1 MNLKL
6 QMNLRCSDVP
16 TSQEP
21 PSGRAHI
28 YGLLHLGWAVV
39 ALVALTISQTPV
51 WSGPGRCEEVL
62 SRFGNRLVEATC
74 TESADLT
81 TANPATTPANDAI
94 AALPRFAFTP
104 QADRDTI
111 APDPPHRTPIA
122 GPVPGV
128 QIEARVAEDPQG
140 QARVLMRLP
149 DNWNG
154 RLVVAG
160 ASGTRSEFNGDFVWS
175 DYVVQKGYAYVSQN
189 KGTLNFTASNAT
201 DSTACRLNPESN
213 TLVHFYDDDPGMPF
227 TRWATFMAEAA
238 RLGRAGVQI
247 HYGQEAQRTYA
258 VGTSN
263 GGYQVRR
270 AMESYPEL
278 FDGGVDWEG
287 TFVQAAMPNLLSTLP
302 PAILNYPDYVASGFN
317 PNSIAAKN
325 ILAAGYPPDLTTIQG
340 GITISLWGLHYL
352 QFWEVTMCQW
362 QKRLDSAYDTYGAG
376 LSNYVYVNRLS
387 LSNVAESL
395 ADFRTTG
402 RIRRPLVTVAGTM
415 DVLLP
420 IDDNARA
427 CARRVAAVA
436 RENKEAPAYRL
447 YEVQNGN
454 HIETFKLIFPQLE
467 LIQPHAQHA
476 FDLLVSAVEN
486 GVDLPPSQCI
496 RRGGTIDKTPTQLGH
511 CTNLL
516 AP

>member
-1 MNLKL
+1 MS
-6 QMNLRCSDVP
+6 QVP
-16 TSQEP
+16 IS
-21 PSGRAHI
+21 S
-28 YGLLHLGWAVV
+28 
-39 ALVALTISQTPV
+39 AL
-51 WSGPGRCEEVL
+51 GRCEEVL
-62 SRFGNRLVEATC
+62 FRFGNSLVDATC

-81 TANPATTPANDAI
+81 TANPATTPLNDSI
-94 AALPRFAFTP
+94 AALPPFAFTP
-104 QADRDTI
+104 QTDRETI
-111 APDPPHRTPIA
+111 APDPSHRTPIA
-122 GPVPGV
+122 GRVPGV
-128 QIEARVAEDPQG
+128 QIEARIAADPQG

-175 DYVVQKGYAYVSQN
+175 DYVTQKGYAYVSQN
-189 KGTLNFTASNAT
+189 KGTLNLTASNAA
-201 DSTACRLNPESN
+201 DPLACRLSPSL
-213 TLVHFYDDDPGMPF
+213 TIFVHFYDDDPGMPF

-238 RLGRAGVQI
+238 RLGRAGVQF
-247 HYGQEAQRTYA
+247 HYGREAQHTYA

-287 TFVQAAMPNLLSTLP
+287 TFVQAAIPNLLSTLP

-317 PNSIAAKN
+317 PNSTAAKN
-325 ILAAGYPPDLTTIQG
+325 ILAAGYPPDLTTTQEG
-340 GITISLWGLHYL
+340 TISSLWGLHYL

-362 QKRLDSAYDTYGAG
+362 QKRLDPAYDTYGAG
-376 LSNYVYVNRLS
+376 LGNYVFINRLS
-387 LSNVAESL
+387 LSNVAENL

-402 RIRRPLVTVAGTM
+402 RIRRPLITVAGTM
-415 DVLLP
+415 DALLP

-427 CARRVAAVA
+427 YARRVAATA

-454 HIETFKLIFPQLE
+454 HIETFKLTFPQLE
-467 LIQPHAQHA
+467 FIQPHAQLA
-476 FDLLVSAVEN
+476 FDLLVSAIEN
-486 GVDLPPSQCI
+486 HAELPPSQCI
-496 RRGGTIDKTPTQLGH
+496 PRGGTIDKTPTHPGH
-511 CTNLL
+511 CTQLL

>member
-1 MNLKL
+1 M
-6 QMNLRCSDVP
+6 
-16 TSQEP
+16 
-21 PSGRAHI
+21 HH
-28 YGLLHLGWAVV
+28 LLHVRWASAAAVV
-39 ALVALTISQTPV
+39 ALTMSQVPISSAL
-51 WSGPGRCEEVL
+51 GRCEEVL
-62 SRFGNRLVEATC
+62 FRFGNSLVDATC

-81 TANPATTPANDAI
+81 TANPATTPVNDSI
-94 AALPRFAFTP
+94 AALPPFAFTP
-104 QADRDTI
+104 QTDRETI
-111 APDPPHRTPIA
+111 APDPSHRTPIA
-122 GPVPGV
+122 GRVPGV
-128 QIEARVAEDPQG
+128 QIEARIAADPQG

-175 DYVVQKGYAYVSQN
+175 DYVTQKGYAYVSQN
-189 KGTLNFTASNAT
+189 KGTLNLTLSNAA
-201 DSTACRLNPESN
+201 DPLACRLSPSL
-213 TLVHFYDDDPGMPF
+213 TIFVHFYDDDPGMPF

-247 HYGQEAQRTYA
+247 HYGREAQHTYA

-287 TFVQAAMPNLLSTLP
+287 TFVQAAIPNLLSTLP

-317 PNSIAAKN
+317 PNSTAAKN
-325 ILAAGYPPDLTTIQG
+325 ILAAGYPPDLTTTQEG
-340 GITISLWGLHYL
+340 TISSLWGLHYL

-362 QKRLDSAYDTYGAG
+362 QKRLDPAYDTYGAG
-376 LSNYVYVNRLS
+376 LGNYVFVNRLS
-387 LSNVAESL
+387 LSNVAENL

-402 RIRRPLVTVAGTM
+402 RIRRPLITVAGTM
-415 DVLLP
+415 DALLP

-427 CARRVAAVA
+427 YARRVAATA

-454 HIETFKLIFPQLE
+454 HIETFKLTFPQLE
-467 LIQPHAQHA
+467 LIQPHAQLA
-476 FDLLVSAVEN
+476 FDLLVSAIEN
-486 GVDLPPSQCI
+486 HAELPPSQCI
-496 RRGGTIDKTPTQLGH
+496 PRGGTIDKTPTHPGH
-511 CTNLL
+511 CTHLL